1 MADAKTVTFTASVT
15 RADDL
20 LAVSFEFFNLQLDP
34 ASGGFPARLVRVTT
48 GQAAFIAVVLP
59 PQHVAEQLQA
69 DGESAAGRLA
79 NPTRLVFRLADDME
93 ATGFTLEDLLDWG
106 RYVPSITA
114 NAMAEGPP
122 DPTDA
127 TPAILPALPSPTE
140 TAIEVPYRL
149 VLSPDATAGWS
160 HAVEPVTRDGVT
172 ELWQT
177 RLGVRQPGGVNE
189 AQLPVLRAV
198 WSRDI
203 KPGDTALALADDAGL
218 PCWPVDNLTRRGIV
232 SLSSF
237 FGQEIMILP
246 PVREP
251 LYYIPPGLQATH
263 LTLSALGAWTDI
275 RGDWDFPEDPGEI
288 YPNQPDTRLP
298 APPLTTLIAW
308 RHIVAQGRDQYVR
321 VVSRGFLYPLGHR
334 ADQIMVAERRLDP
347 NGIADGLVRSEN
359 MVVVRERTRDYNAF
373 SAVHPE
379 NHALPLRQ
387 ARIET
392 LVTPPQ
398 SQQALNTTFVVT
410 GADSAPLQFQVI
422 GEDWDGRPV
431 DLRMPL
437 VFVPEPTGGAPS
449 LISGAGD
456 AYGPVSQVSVG
467 GQQMSLAPSA
477 TGSTSLPVQSLVF
490 TASPQG
496 PACLPYV
503 ARAQVSI
510 PAIDHLVGA
519 VAPKPT
525 GNWVVLADPATTA
538 GDVFAQLVTPE
549 DDGSVRFSTLAVDL
563 PAQRAGGLARPSVA
577 VGALSRSLGAVPP
590 GLEDL
595 ASITPKLFADP
606 GASMLLGAIS
616 LADISATVTTLD
628 QVPKVQRQQTATG
641 TDITFTWAPP
651 LRTSPPPPLVLNPGA
666 ALSLSASLHFPAGS
680 AGDGQPRS
688 VVHGIL
694 TNFAID
700 FADVAEVSFESVE
713 FSAEQGKQMTV
724 RPTGVRLRLRQE
736 LEFLNALA
744 DILPA
749 NGFSDGPALAVT
761 PRGVTAGYSLGLP
774 GAGIGIFSL
783 EQVTLSA
790 GVTLP
795 FDDSPAAVRLA
806 FSERSHPFLA
816 TVSMIGGAGFF
827 ALEVDTRGV
836 QRIEGSIEV
845 GANMTVDL
853 AVVSASVHVMAGF
866 YFGLKRVGD
875 RDQIDFS
882 AYLRIGGAVE
892 LLGIAGI
899 SVDIIM
905 SMTLELSPA
914 GRPASIGGRAS
925 VVVSV
930 HLLMFSK
937 SLSLSTEKHFA
948 IAANDPSFDELISE
962 DDWETYCRAFA

>member
-1 MADAKTVTFTASVT
+1 VADAGAVTITASVT

-20 LAVSFEFFNLQLDP
+20 LVVSFEFFNLQLEP
-34 ASGGFPARLVRVTT
+34 ASGGWPARLVRVTP
-48 GQAAFIAVVLP
+48 GQAAFIAVILP
-59 PQHVAEQLQA
+59 PQHVAEQIQA
-69 DGESAAGRLA
+69 DGQSARRAD
-79 NPTRLVFRLADDME
+79 PTRLVFRLADDMD

-114 NAMAEGPP
+114 NAVAEGPP

-127 TPAILPALPSPTE
+127 TPAILPALPAPTE

-160 HAVEPVTRDGVT
+160 HATGTVTRDGVT

-177 RLGVRQPGGVNE
+177 RLGVRRPGGVDE
-189 AQLPVLRAV
+189 TQLPVIRAV

-218 PCWPVDNLTRRGIV
+218 PGWPLDNAARRGIV

-237 FGQEIMILP
+237 FGQEILILP

-251 LYYIPPGLQATH
+251 LYYIPPALQASH
-263 LTLSALGAWTDI
+263 LALSALGAWTDI
-275 RGDWDFPEDPGEI
+275 RGDWDFPQDPGTI
-288 YPNQPDTRLP
+288 YPNQGPT
-298 APPLTTLIAW
+298 PLTNLIAW
-308 RHIVAQGRDQYVR
+308 RHVVAQGRDQDVR
-321 VVSRGFLYPLGHR
+321 VVTRGFLYPLGHR
-334 ADQIMVAERRLDP
+334 ADQIMVSERRLDP
-347 NGIADGLVRSEN
+347 DGIADGLVRSEI
-359 MVVVRERTRDYNAF
+359 MVVVRERARDYDAY

-379 NHALPLRQ
+379 NHALPLRK

-398 SQQALNTTFVVT
+398 PQGALNLPFVVT
-410 GADSAPLQFQVI
+410 GTDGAPLQFQVI
-422 GEDWDGRPV
+422 GEDWSGRPV

-437 VFVPEPTGGAPS
+437 VFVPERTAGEPSQIGGAS
-449 LISGAGD
+449 T
-456 AYGPVSQVSVG
+456 AYGQGGTVSLG
-467 GQQMSLAPSA
+467 GQQMALAPSTDGSA
-477 TGSTSLPVQSLVF
+477 TLPVRSLVF
-490 TASPQG
+490 TATAQES
-496 PACLPYV
+496 ACLPYV
-503 ARAQVSI
+503 ARAEVSI

-519 VAPKPT
+519 VAPNPAS
-525 GNWVVLADPATTA
+525 NWVVLTDPATTA
-538 GDVFAQLVTPE
+538 GDVFARLVTPA
-549 DDGSVRFSTLAVDL
+549 DDGSVQFSTLAVDL
-563 PAQRAGGLARPSVA
+563 PAQRAGGVARPSVA

-595 ASITPKLFADP
+595 ASITPKLFAGS
-606 GASMLLGAIS
+606 GASTLLGAIS
-616 LADISATVTTLD
+616 LIDIISAVTTLD
-628 QVPKVQRQQTATG
+628 QLPKVQRQETAAG
-641 TDITFTWAPP
+641 TDITFRWTPP
-651 LRTSPPPPLVLNPGA
+651 LRTSAQPQSIGPLVLNPGA
-666 ALSLSASLHFPAGS
+666 ALSLSTSLHIP

-694 TNFAID
+694 TNFAIN
-700 FADVAEVSFESVE
+700 FVDVAEVSFESIE
-713 FSAEQGKQMTV
+713 FTSEQGKQMTV
-724 RPTGVRLRLRQE
+724 RPTGVRLRLQRE

-749 NGFSDGPALAVT
+749 NGFSDGPTLAIT

-783 EQVTLSA
+783 EQVALSA

-795 FDDSPAAVRLA
+795 FDNTPAAVRLT
-806 FSERSHPFLA
+806 FSERAHPFLA

-827 ALEVDTRGV
+827 ALEVDTQGV

-853 AVVSASVHVMAGF
+853 AVVAANVHVMAGF

-875 RDQIDFS
+875 GNQIDFS

-914 GRPASIGGRAS
+914 GQPASIGGRAS

-948 IAANDPSFDELISE
+948 IAANDPTFDELISE